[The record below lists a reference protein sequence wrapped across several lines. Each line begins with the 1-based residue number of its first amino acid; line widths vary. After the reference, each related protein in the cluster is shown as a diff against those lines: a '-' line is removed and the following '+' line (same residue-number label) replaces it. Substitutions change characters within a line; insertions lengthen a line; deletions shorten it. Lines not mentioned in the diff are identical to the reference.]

1 MSRFPDRPM
10 ARSSDCPITSSS
22 DHPIS
27 RSSDLLIPGSP
38 DHPISRSPD
47 PPISRSPD
55 PPITGSPDRYAIV
68 AGNGRFPFLVL
79 DAARD
84 QGLDPL
90 VVAIKEE
97 TSPELGEKTQNI
109 HWLSLGEVAKALD
122 LLVAEKVTKVVL
134 AGQVKHAQLFSSI
147 RPDGMMSRMLQGLSR
162 KNTDMLIGA
171 VVRMIEGRGMKVVD
185 STLFLKPLLPET
197 GPLTRRA
204 PDSDEMAD
212 IAYGRDIA
220 KKIAGLDLGQTIVVA
235 DRACVAIEAMEGT
248 DAAIERAAT
257 LSNGR
262 RLVVVKVS
270 KPDQDMRFDVPVVG
284 RKTIQV
290 MRDSHASV
298 LAVDAGKTLLFDRHN
313 LIADADEAGI
323 AVVGL

>member
-1 MSRFPDRPM
+1 MKPSSNSTDRF
-10 ARSSDCPITSSS
+10 
-22 DHPIS
+22 
-27 RSSDLLIPGSP
+27 
-38 DHPISRSPD
+38 
-47 PPISRSPD
+47 
-55 PPITGSPDRYAIV
+55 AII

-79 DAARD
+79 EAARE
-84 QGLDPL
+84 QGLEPL

-97 TSPELGEKTQNI
+97 TSPELAEKTQNI
-109 HWLSLGEVAKALD
+109 HWVSLGEAAKGLD
-122 LLVAEKVTKVVL
+122 LMVAEKITKVVL

-147 RPDGMMSRMLQGLSR
+147 KPDGMMSRMLHGLSR

-185 STLFLKPLLPET
+185 STLFLKPMLAEV
-197 GPLTRRA
+197 GKLTRRA
-204 PDSDEMAD
+204 PDAEEEAD
-212 IAYGRDIA
+212 VAYGREIA

-235 DRACVAIEAMEGT
+235 DRACVAVEAMEGT
-248 DAAIERAAT
+248 DAAIQRAAT

-270 KPDQDMRFDVPVVG
+270 KPHQDMRFDVPVVG

-290 MRDSHASV
+290 MQQSKATV
-298 LAVDAGKTLLFDRHN
+298 LAVDAGKTLLFERQN

-323 AVVGL
+323 AIVGM